1 MEAPGLANGTRIARV
16 LLNGRELK
24 DPFIR
29 QSDVMSGGTLLF
41 EMAP

>member
-1 MEAPGLANGTRIARV
+1 MRVARV

-24 DPFIR
+24 EPFIR
-29 QSDVMSGGTLLF
+29 QSDVMSGGTLRF